1 MSQVHRLE
9 LPETREP
16 IEIKGEILHYACLH
30 LQAGHA
36 AYLSELH
43 YRLVGHESDIIE
55 VHTSQLRALQ
65 RRSRHLELVR

>member
-9 LPETREP
+9 LLESREP
-16 IEIKGEILHYACLH
+16 IKIKGKVLHHACLH

-43 YRLVGHESDIIE
+43 NRLVRHEGDIIE
-55 VHTSQLRALQ
+55 VHTSKLSALQ
-65 RRSRHLELVR
+65 SER